1 MIKLYTRGSQ
11 EITAMTNQEY
21 PCLVL
26 VILEQEQSMVRSEKQ
41 TLALFRQDSK
51 KTATNKQT
59 STIDSFIIQQ

>member
-11 EITAMTNQEY
+11 EITAMTNQQY

-51 KTATNKQT
+51 KKTAANKQT
-59 STIDSFIIQQ
+59 STID